1 MPSRE
6 TSNPVFT
13 PRWRCVSLAVFAA
26 MSKSNE
32 TPSTPTGD
40 DRNLVTAAE
49 SVAAPDLEE
58 KVRLFLEKNRSAIIA
73 VALVVIVAILGRHGL
88 QWMEAGKITAERE
101 AFAAVSTDEE
111 RKAFAAEHSDSLLG
125 GVALLQI
132 ADNAY
137 SEGRFDDA
145 ISGYAAAAD
154 AVGDNVLAGRI
165 GLGRAMSQ
173 IKSGDTAGGQSGL
186 RTIADDLAAPRA
198 VRTEAAYHLATIA
211 SGNGDAEG
219 LAKLVTQINAIDPAS
234 SWAQRVSILQ
244 AALPVAAGSADVSFG
259 TP

>member
-1 MPSRE
+1 
-6 TSNPVFT
+6 
-13 PRWRCVSLAVFAA
+13 

-32 TPSTPTGD
+32 TPSAPTGD

-58 KVRLFLEKNRSAIIA
+58 NVRLFLEKNRSSIVA
-73 VALVVIVAILGRHGL
+73 VAVVVVLAILGRHGL
-88 QWMEAGKITAERE
+88 QWMDASKVTAERE

-125 GVALLQI
+125 GVALLQV

-137 SEGRFDDA
+137 SEGRFADA
-145 ISGYAAAAD
+145 ISGYDAAAE

-173 IKSGDTAGGQSGL
+173 IESGDTAGGESGL
-186 RTIADDLAAPRA
+186 RTIADDLAAPSA
-198 VRTEAAYHLATIA
+198 VRSEAAYHLATIA
-211 SGNGDAEG
+211 SANSDAEG
-219 LAKLVTQINAIDPAS
+219 LAKLVTQINAINPAS

-244 AALPVAAGSADVSFG
+244 AALPVAAGGSDVSFE